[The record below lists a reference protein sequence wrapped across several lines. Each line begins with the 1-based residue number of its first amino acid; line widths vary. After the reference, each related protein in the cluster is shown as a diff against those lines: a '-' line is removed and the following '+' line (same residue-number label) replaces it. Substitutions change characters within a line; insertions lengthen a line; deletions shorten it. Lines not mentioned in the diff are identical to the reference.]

1 MADERE
7 IFVRKVDS
15 NLEAKKFL
23 KKFYSSVNN
32 KYIIV
37 NISSAL
43 DMTFKRIEE
52 YDVGKSPVYAA
63 CSFVDKEHSACNGI
77 VVYEKEFPED
87 NEKRLMSFSIWANG
101 LNFTSHEFFYG
112 DFVYID
118 GAETPEEALF
128 KTIQIN
134 LCKGN
139 EDDVE
144 YTNNFVLNSKYDSSI
159 NLSEDRKNILK
170 NNEINYELSEN
181 GIKATEI
188 LGYSDS
194 GNISGVVYQIITGS
208 DFGKKIAPN
217 IRELKNGEK
226 LLFEFRDWE
235 KEDEWNPYDLSVQI
249 VKEDGKG
256 SFSRIP
262 YQFKNEKSDFLV
274 ETESVKAF
282 RKEIKKYINENKE
295 KLLSDLE
302 KKESLELFSRLATV
316 LDEGTVYTASNKTL
330 GEIQLRHGNKST
342 GLAHIINRRYEERV
356 LNKAVQ
362 MQPEDAQKEI
372 TAICFLVADSLDKG
386 AASQTPRGNWEI
398 EKDGIQAVIDKD
410 RNGKFVL
417 TGFALNDKKEEA
429 EKSISTVIGQ
439 YGYTPE
445 FLEMYA
451 QVGAVLSSY
460 GHNTPQNQQKSNEN
474 PSQNLLEGCVKI
486 EVNGKE
492 RECKNG
498 VLEGFKNAVKL
509 VDRLM
514 DVNHQLADE
523 NEKLRNQIHN
533 QNKNKKTDI
542 ER

>member
-1 MADERE
+1 MSEKD
-7 IFVRKVDS
+7 
-15 NLEAKKFL
+15 L
-23 KKFYSSVNN
+23 K
-32 KYIIV
+32 
-37 NISSAL
+37 
-43 DMTFKRIEE
+43 
-52 YDVGKSPVYAA
+52 
-63 CSFVDKEHSACNGI
+63 
-77 VVYEKEFPED
+77 
-87 NEKRLMSFSIWANG
+87 
-101 LNFTSHEFFYG
+101 
-112 DFVYID
+112 
-118 GAETPEEALF
+118 
-128 KTIQIN
+128 
-134 LCKGN
+134 
-139 EDDVE
+139 
-144 YTNNFVLNSKYDSSI
+144 
-159 NLSEDRKNILK
+159 
-170 NNEINYELSEN
+170 
-181 GIKATEI
+181 IKAAEI

-208 DFGKKIAPN
+208 DFRKKIAPN
-217 IRELKNGEK
+217 IRELKNDEK

-235 KEDEWNPYDLSVQI
+235 KEGEWNPYDLSVQI
-249 VKEDGKG
+249 VKEDGRG

-262 YQFKNEKSDFLV
+262 YPFKNEKSDYLE
-274 ETESVKAF
+274 ETDSVRVF
-282 RKEIKKYINENKE
+282 RKEIKKYIDENKE
-295 KLLSDLE
+295 KMLSDLE
-302 KKESLELFSRLATV
+302 TKESLELFSRLATV

-356 LNKAVQ
+356 LNKSVQ
-362 MQPEDAQKEI
+362 MQPEEAQREI

-386 AASQTPRGNWEI
+386 TALQTPRGNWKI
-398 EKDGIQAVIDKD
+398 EKNGIQAVIDKD
-410 RNGKFVL
+410 KNGKFVL

-460 GHNTPQNQQKSNEN
+460 DHSTSQNQQKSNEN

-492 RECKNG
+492 RECKSG

-523 NEKLRNQIHN
+523 NEKLKNQIQN
-533 QNKNKKTDI
+533 QTKNKKTDI

>member
-1 MADERE
+1 MSEKD
-7 IFVRKVDS
+7 
-15 NLEAKKFL
+15 L
-23 KKFYSSVNN
+23 K
-32 KYIIV
+32 
-37 NISSAL
+37 
-43 DMTFKRIEE
+43 
-52 YDVGKSPVYAA
+52 
-63 CSFVDKEHSACNGI
+63 
-77 VVYEKEFPED
+77 
-87 NEKRLMSFSIWANG
+87 
-101 LNFTSHEFFYG
+101 
-112 DFVYID
+112 
-118 GAETPEEALF
+118 
-128 KTIQIN
+128 
-134 LCKGN
+134 
-139 EDDVE
+139 
-144 YTNNFVLNSKYDSSI
+144 
-159 NLSEDRKNILK
+159 
-170 NNEINYELSEN
+170 
-181 GIKATEI
+181 IKAAEI

-194 GNISGVVYQIITGS
+194 GNISGVVYQIITDS
-208 DFGKKIAPN
+208 DFGNKVAPD

-235 KEDEWNPYDLSVQI
+235 KEGEWNPYDFSVQI
-249 VKEDGKG
+249 VKEDGNG

-262 YQFKNEKSDFLV
+262 YPFKNEKSDSLE

-282 RKEIKKYINENKE
+282 RKEIKKYIDENKE

-302 KKESLELFSRLATV
+302 RKEKLELFSRLAAV
-316 LDEGTVYTASNKTL
+316 LDEGTVYTASNKTI

-356 LNKAVQ
+356 LNKSVQ

-386 AASQTPRGNWEI
+386 SASQTPRRNWKI

-451 QVGAVLSSY
+451 QVGAALSSY
-460 GHNTPQNQQKSNEN
+460 EHSTPQTPQKSNEN
-474 PSQNLLEGCVKI
+474 SGQNLLEGCVKI

-509 VDRLM
+509 VDRLI

-523 NEKLRNQIHN
+523 NEKLRSQIQNQI
-533 QNKNKKTDI
+533 KNKKTDI

>member
-217 IRELKNGEK
+217 IRELKNDEK

-235 KEDEWNPYDLSVQI
+235 KEGEWNPYDLSVQI

-451 QVGAVLSSY
+451 QVGAMLSSY

>member
-1 MADERE
+1 MQEIFNDTLKNALKEVAVPMQEVDFTRENYNKLFPRNRIQTPIESVKMGENQFEKMNAKERQKLMLAAHDTLASPDIVVSEMRKSVFGDERPAHLYAKS
-7 IFVRKVDS
+7 FVIGEKEKAVQSVVVAIDGENVS
-15 NLEAKKFL
+15 I
-23 KKFYSSVNN
+23 SSHERDINN
-32 KYIIV
+32 IV
-37 NISSAL
+37 NKIKEPDQL
-43 DMTFKRIEE
+43 L
-52 YDVGKSPVYAA
+52 YAA
-63 CSFVDKEHSACNGI
+63 AKV
-77 VVYEKEFPED
+77 
-87 NEKRLMSFSIWANG
+87 RL
-101 LNFTSHEFFYG
+101 L
-112 DFVYID
+112 
-118 GAETPEEALF
+118 
-128 KTIQIN
+128 
-134 LCKGN
+134 
-139 EDDVE
+139 VE
-144 YTNNFVLNSKYDSSI
+144 QHT
-159 NLSEDRKNILK
+159 
-170 NNEINYELSEN
+170 
-181 GIKATEI
+181 
-188 LGYSDS
+188 
-194 GNISGVVYQIITGS
+194 
-208 DFGKKIAPN
+208 
-217 IRELKNGEK
+217 GEK
-226 LLFEFRDWE
+226 LRQSVVNQIR
-235 KEDEWNPYDLSVQI
+235 EDRYAASPNAN
-249 VKEDGKG
+249 
-256 SFSRIP
+256 IP
-262 YQFKNEKSDFLV
+262 QTPQKS
-274 ETESVKAF
+274 
-282 RKEIKKYINENKE
+282 NENPSK

-302 KKESLELFSRLATV
+302 KKASLELFSRLAAV

-342 GLAHIINRRYEERV
+342 GLAHIISRRYEERV
-356 LNKAVQ
+356 LNKSVQ

-386 AASQTPRGNWEI
+386 FASQTPRGNWKI
-398 EKDGIQAVIDKD
+398 EKNGIQAVIDKD

-460 GHNTPQNQQKSNEN
+460 GHSTSQTQQKSNEN
-474 PSQNLLEGCVKI
+474 PDQNLLSGCVKI

>member
-1 MADERE
+1 
-7 IFVRKVDS
+7 
-15 NLEAKKFL
+15 
-23 KKFYSSVNN
+23 
-32 KYIIV
+32 
-37 NISSAL
+37 
-43 DMTFKRIEE
+43 
-52 YDVGKSPVYAA
+52 
-63 CSFVDKEHSACNGI
+63 
-77 VVYEKEFPED
+77 
-87 NEKRLMSFSIWANG
+87 MSFSIWANG

-194 GNISGVVYQIITGS
+194 GNISGVVYQVVTDS
-208 DFGKKIAPN
+208 DSVKKIAPN

-249 VKEDGKG
+249 VKEDEKG
-256 SFSRIP
+256 SFSRISYP
-262 YQFKNEKSDFLV
+262 FKNEKSDSLE

-282 RKEIKKYINENKE
+282 RKEIKKYLNENKE

-302 KKESLELFSRLATV
+302 KKASLELFSRLAAV

-398 EKDGIQAVIDKD
+398 EKGGIKAIINKD
-410 RNGKFVL
+410 REGKFVI
-417 TGFALNDKKEEA
+417 TGFDDKKNKAEA
-429 EKSISTVIGQ
+429 TESIKAGIAK

-445 FLEMYA
+445 FLDMYA
-451 QVGAVLSSY
+451 QVGAVIASY
-460 GHNTPQNQQKSNEN
+460 EHSTPQNQQKSNEN
-474 PSQNLLEGCVKI
+474 SGQNLLEGCVKI

>member
-1 MADERE
+1 MSEKD
-7 IFVRKVDS
+7 
-15 NLEAKKFL
+15 L
-23 KKFYSSVNN
+23 K
-32 KYIIV
+32 
-37 NISSAL
+37 
-43 DMTFKRIEE
+43 
-52 YDVGKSPVYAA
+52 
-63 CSFVDKEHSACNGI
+63 
-77 VVYEKEFPED
+77 
-87 NEKRLMSFSIWANG
+87 
-101 LNFTSHEFFYG
+101 
-112 DFVYID
+112 
-118 GAETPEEALF
+118 
-128 KTIQIN
+128 
-134 LCKGN
+134 
-139 EDDVE
+139 
-144 YTNNFVLNSKYDSSI
+144 
-159 NLSEDRKNILK
+159 
-170 NNEINYELSEN
+170 
-181 GIKATEI
+181 IKAAEI

-208 DFGKKIAPN
+208 DFRKKIAPN
-217 IRELKNGEK
+217 IRELKNDEK

-235 KEDEWNPYDLSVQI
+235 KEGEWNPYDLSVQI
-249 VKEDGKG
+249 VKEDGRG

-262 YQFKNEKSDFLV
+262 YPFKNEKSDYLE
-274 ETESVKAF
+274 ETDSVRVF
-282 RKEIKKYINENKE
+282 RKEIKKYIDENKE

-302 KKESLELFSRLATV
+302 TKESLELFSRLAAV

-356 LNKAVQ
+356 LNKSVQ
-362 MQPEDAQKEI
+362 MPLEDAQKEI

-386 AASQTPRGNWEI
+386 TASQTPRGNWKI
-398 EKDGIQAVIDKD
+398 EKNGIQAVIDKD
-410 RNGKFVL
+410 KNGKFVL

-460 GHNTPQNQQKSNEN
+460 EHGTPQTPQKSNEN
-474 PSQNLLEGCVKI
+474 HGQNLLEGCVKI

-509 VDRLM
+509 VDRLI

-523 NEKLRNQIHN
+523 NEKLRNQIQN
-533 QNKNKKTDI
+533 QTKNKKTDI

>member
-217 IRELKNGEK
+217 IRELKNDEK

-235 KEDEWNPYDLSVQI
+235 KEGEWNPYDLSVQI

-342 GLAHIINRRYEERV
+342 AVGNTKTRRYEERV

>member
-217 IRELKNGEK
+217 IRELKNDEK

-235 KEDEWNPYDLSVQI
+235 KEGEWNPYDLSVQI